1 MFKIGIVTHYYDKIG
16 VAIVA
21 LDGLLAKGDKVRFT
35 KNGEYLF
42 EQEIIEIQ
50 VGHEKLESANKGV
63 LVGLKTLEIVPEGT
77 EIFKL

>member
-16 VAIVA
+16 VAIVE
-21 LDGLLAKGDKVRFT
+21 LDGLLAVRDKVRFT

-42 EQEIIEIQ
+42 DQEITEIQ
-50 VGHEKLESANKGV
+50 VGHKKLESANKGT
-63 LVGLKTLEIVPEGT
+63 LIGIKTREAVPEGT

>member
-16 VAIVA
+16 VAIVE
-21 LDGLLAKGDKVRFT
+21 LDGLLAVRDKVRFT

-42 EQEIIEIQ
+42 EQEITEIQ
-50 VGHEKLESANKGV
+50 VGHKKLESANKGT
-63 LVGLKTLEIVPEGT
+63 LIGIKTREVVPEGT

>member
-16 VAIVA
+16 VAIVE
-21 LDGLLAKGDKVRFT
+21 LDGLLAVRDKVRFT

-42 EQEIIEIQ
+42 DQEITEIQ
-50 VGHEKLESANKGV
+50 VGHKKLESANKGT
-63 LVGLKTLEIVPEGT
+63 LIGIKTREIMPEGT